1 MPETRTVISTE
12 DDRFLIDGSL
22 TYPGRS
28 WRGKSIEG
36 LLFNSRMAN
45 AIIDDENPATRGIW
59 SYLDG
64 DFTPERNTREF
75 VAALPDYHAHG
86 LRAVSINLQGGSPQG
101 YSWNQPWHTSGF
113 RPDGTIKDDYLR
125 RLDEV
130 IAACDRVGMII
141 ILGLFYWKQSH
152 VLADE
157 PAVRNAVTNV
167 VDYLVSRGARNVLL
181 EIGNEVDLPYAHSLI
196 GMDRC
201 HELVELAQERSSG
214 KTIKRYAEQFMRETP
229 QDPTFD
235 AARYCQGLSIGD
247 ALFTATMTPSNVLGA
262 DVYTDG
268 KGHFWGDIFFKRG
281 PDGVCQIGIPEDSP
295 VSTQDE
301 AEQYLRN
308 IFSKL
313 PLMHEHPLVE
323 ILRESGIDPETAN
336 VLRIDRWDG
345 LTKLVMRTDSD
356 IEQEAIAFVTRIIS
370 EGANI
375 EHCLPSA
382 IEQAQQVILN
392 DLAQLHFSMP
402 AIDSNRALREAA
414 SFLLFHGIH
423 HVTEPSKAR
432 KLAA

>member
-214 KTIKRYAEQFMRETP
+214 KLNTPGKRLLVGTSLVHSPRFGDNLLKVCDFLLPHGNRSHHPDSIRLQIVRNRTAAAYRGQPIIFNE
-229 QDPTFD
+229 DDHYDFD
-235 AARYCQGLSIGD
+235 KADNNMVAA
-247 ALFTATMTPSNVLGA
+247 
-262 DVYTDG
+262 
-268 KGHFWGDIFFKRG
+268 
-281 PDGVCQIGIPEDSP
+281 
-295 VSTQDE
+295 
-301 AEQYLRN
+301 
-308 IFSKL
+308 
-313 PLMHEHPLVE
+313 
-323 ILRESGIDPETAN
+323 
-336 VLRIDRWDG
+336 
-345 LTKLVMRTDSD
+345 
-356 IEQEAIAFVTRIIS
+356 IE
-370 EGANI
+370 EGASWGYFDFRQTR
-375 EHCLPSA
+375 EGYHHGFQSLPVDWA
-382 IEQAQQVILN
+382 I
-392 DLAQLHFSMP
+392 SSP
-402 AIDSNRALREAA
+402 RKRAFFG
-414 SFLLFHGIH
+414 FLKE
-423 HVTEPSKAR
+423 VTGS
-432 KLAA
+432 